1 MKLLL
6 SAICLVFTLSG
17 MSVTRDEALKFL
29 YSSMPLPDKADYTE
43 KFYIDN
49 IEASLRAKNEMPWG
63 DSVPEREFMHFVLPV
78 RVNNENLDNSRMV
91 LYEELRPRV
100 CGLTMKDAIL
110 EVNHWCHEKVTY
122 KPSDGRTSSPLS
134 SLSQAIGRC
143 GEESTFLVAAL
154 RSVGIPARQIYTPR
168 WAHTD
173 DNHAWVEAWADG
185 TWYFLGAC
193 EPEPVLD
200 LAWFNEPASRGML
213 MNTNVVGNYTGPE
226 EILLRQPLSTR
237 INVTSKYASVA
248 TLPVRVLDSSGR
260 PVKGANVDFCIYNY
274 AEYYPAVTKKADA
287 DGMATLTSGLGDVLV
302 WASDGKNFGFAKG
315 NPADYA
321 RGGFLDVVLDKTS
334 SYSGNVDFDIIP
346 PSSDGNLPEVSQ
358 SQRMINDIRLHR
370 EDSIRS
376 AYTNTFATAE
386 TARRQAARLGLGYDD
401 LATILVESRGNHK
414 NLIACL
420 ERLNETQ
427 RDKAMTLLLNVSEKD
442 RRDIPTEVI
451 VDHVGNSTKP
461 DGMDSDVYGKYVL
474 NPRVELE
481 FLRPWRKLLGDH
493 FASQADEFRHNPQRL
508 ADWVSANISD
518 ASKENPSN
526 LRMSPAAVLAE
537 RKADPLSRDIFFVA
551 VARSIG
557 IPARIDP
564 VTGDTQ
570 FMSGDGVWHNA
581 LFASESSAASNK
593 PEKGK
598 LMLRFT
604 PSDNMF
610 DPKYYS
616 QFSISKIDGGRPR
629 LLEFDEGS
637 TVSSIFESPYE
648 LEAGQYI
655 LTTGRRLAN
664 GGVLAHSE
672 IFSIKPGD
680 TTDLTLNIR
689 HDDSKL
695 SVIGSLNAENLYHD
709 LSSDSDKSIIST
721 TGRGYYYLG
730 LIQPNHEPS
739 AHALNDISA
748 VAGQLEATGR
758 KIVLLFENESK
769 ATRFDRDMFP
779 ELPSNVV
786 FGIDSDGLSRKE
798 IMESLHLENPSDP
811 VFVVADTFN
820 RIVWV
825 STGYTIG
832 LGEQLVGLDL

>member
-1 MKLLL
+1 
-6 SAICLVFTLSG
+6 
-17 MSVTRDEALKFL
+17 
-29 YSSMPLPDKADYTE
+29 
-43 KFYIDN
+43 
-49 IEASLRAKNEMPWG
+49 
-63 DSVPEREFMHFVLPV
+63 
-78 RVNNENLDNSRMV
+78 
-91 LYEELRPRV
+91 
-100 CGLTMKDAIL
+100 
-110 EVNHWCHEKVTY
+110 
-122 KPSDGRTSSPLS
+122 
-134 SLSQAIGRC
+134 
-143 GEESTFLVAAL
+143 
-154 RSVGIPARQIYTPR
+154 
-168 WAHTD
+168 
-173 DNHAWVEAWADG
+173 
-185 TWYFLGAC
+185 
-193 EPEPVLD
+193 
-200 LAWFNEPASRGML
+200 
-213 MNTNVVGNYTGPE
+213 
-226 EILLRQPLSTR
+226 
-237 INVTSKYASVA
+237 
-248 TLPVRVLDSSGR
+248 
-260 PVKGANVDFCIYNY
+260 
-274 AEYYPAVTKKADA
+274 
-287 DGMATLTSGLGDVLV
+287 
-302 WASDGKNFGFAKG
+302 
-315 NPADYA
+315 
-321 RGGFLDVVLDKTS
+321 
-334 SYSGNVDFDIIP
+334 
-346 PSSDGNLPEVSQ
+346 
-358 SQRMINDIRLHR
+358 
-370 EDSIRS
+370 
-376 AYTNTFATAE
+376 
-386 TARRQAARLGLGYDD
+386 
-401 LATILVESRGNHK
+401 
-414 NLIACL
+414 
-420 ERLNETQ
+420 
-427 RDKAMTLLLNVSEKD
+427 MTLLLNVSEKD